1 MNTHCSPKAAAAPP
15 TLAAAP
21 RPTRLG
27 FVRGRRYRKVP
38 ADLFCSTASPLCQPP
53 VQPQPHCFQPSSQH
67 AAKLAQSPWPCRGG
81 FPQPRSDPGDGVPAP
96 RPAPCRPQRGHQSKH
111 LQRGHRR
118 AQGTSELQPCQPPA
132 CSSGL
137 SAVPERGGR
146 ETGWPVV
153 STLHC
158 PYSTL
163 GTGTQCA
170 QPLINTGTRQAPCHP
185 ITALPR

>member
-1 MNTHCSPKAAAAPP
+1 MNTHCSPKATVGPPTPAAAPH
-15 TLAAAP
+15 
-21 RPTRLG
+21 PTRLG

-38 ADLFCSTASPLCQPP
+38 GDLFCSAASPLCQPP
-53 VQPQPHCFQPSSQH
+53 AQPRLHCFQPPSQH

-81 FPQPRSDPGDGVPAP
+81 SPQPRSDPGDQVPAP
-96 RPAPCRPQRGHQSKH
+96 RPAPCRLQRGRPSGH

-118 AQGTSELQPCQPPA
+118 AQGTPKLQQSALPA
-132 CSSGL
+132 ALGCLLCPSG
-137 SAVPERGGR
+137 GGM

-153 STLHC
+153 STLQS

-170 QPLINTGTRQAPCHP
+170 QPLINTGTCQAPRHP